1 MLALLLIP
9 VILLLL
15 AILRLGAEVVYGA
28 DGFSVRVFIG
38 PAIINVN
45 PPQTPKKKPKKKP
58 KEKTTPEKK
67 QMPGRAALLKEVL
80 PTVAEALGRLKRRLL
95 IKELTIFYEA
105 ASGNPAET
113 ALLFGASSVG
123 FGFLIPILENNFKI
137 RRRDFRS
144 SFSFDSSE
152 PYIYVKARLSL
163 AVWEVIYI
171 AFNPALALLKSGIH
185 EKGGLKHG

>member
-1 MLALLLIP
+1 MLALILIP
-9 VILLLL
+9 AILLLL
-15 AILRLGAEVVYGA
+15 AILRLGAELVYSA
-28 DGFSVRVFIG
+28 DGFSACVFIG
-38 PAIINVN
+38 PIKINVH
-45 PPQTPKKKPKKKP
+45 PDQPKKKP
-58 KEKTTPEKK
+58 KEKTVSEKK
-67 QMPGRAALLKEVL
+67 QMPGRAALLKEAL
-80 PTVAEALGRLKRRLL
+80 PTVTEALGRLKRRLL
-95 IKELTIFYEA
+95 IKELTVYYAA